1 VEYLAAIGIVALVL
15 LVPAFMPKRKHKK
28 NRAIAGVLSGFDE
41 IFHPSAKQAQEIIAE
56 QAQASKP
63 MPSPED
69 KEL

>member
-1 VEYLAAIGIVALVL
+1 MEYLAAIGIVALVL
-15 LVPAFMPKRKHKK
+15 LVPAFMPRRKYKK
-28 NRAIAGVLSGFDE
+28 NRALAGVLSGFDE